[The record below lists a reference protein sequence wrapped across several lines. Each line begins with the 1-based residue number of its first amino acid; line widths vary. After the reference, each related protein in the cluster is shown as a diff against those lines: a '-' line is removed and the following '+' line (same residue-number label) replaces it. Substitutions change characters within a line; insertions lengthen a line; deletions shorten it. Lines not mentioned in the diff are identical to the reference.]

1 MMQELADM
9 VMAASEARSKHTKEV
24 IEPARKM
31 QRCVLSEKQQPRTS
45 SAAVQ
50 LASFSSPGVGA
61 MLGTRAQSVGKA
73 PLHSLFRLAL
83 SHKVRG
89 SSAEAKRVA
98 AAQQVGMALVAKT
111 ALARQAIG
119 LLQWLENPSVGA
131 GSVRAF
137 SGMWDEASQKMRARL
152 VGRYLSKG
160 QNVVDVFV
168 LLCSLFQVENMH
180 GAEQWCWEPWLTAP
194 SILAGT
200 QHSQV
205 LNALDNA
212 LPFSFGIPESL
223 LSFGQ
228 NVQGAIISMCFDAA
242 SSNLASYRHMVHVTE
257 SLAPSQSNIILHGER
272 CLTHAIHAVK
282 ADGLASEGISG
293 ALYSLSK
300 IMAHRRAKDGLL
312 AAMRVFIES
321 RLVVRTGVTPLA
333 SSQSLFEVLKSVL
346 YSDSEC
352 EREVTVPAS
361 SRESCGRQTGMR
373 NKQWLMD
380 LQAACEVCGYE
391 NGMYV
396 VYIPDDV
403 TRPSKEDLVQRILG
417 RLSKIVVS
425 RSWGTA
431 ALNRWG
437 ATILVLKRVVLG
449 CLFNGILPSTVAGLG
464 AQMHIT
470 EDQVQERLKRMLAA
484 EQAGESRGEGEQ
496 HAIAHSKRVLRLGCF
511 SCSISLFAMRC
522 GAHDYIPD

>member
-1 MMQELADM
+1 
-9 VMAASEARSKHTKEV
+9 
-24 IEPARKM
+24 
-31 QRCVLSEKQQPRTS
+31 
-45 SAAVQ
+45 
-50 LASFSSPGVGA
+50 
-61 MLGTRAQSVGKA
+61 
-73 PLHSLFRLAL
+73 
-83 SHKVRG
+83 
-89 SSAEAKRVA
+89 
-98 AAQQVGMALVAKT
+98 
-111 ALARQAIG
+111 
-119 LLQWLENPSVGA
+119 
-131 GSVRAF
+131 
-137 SGMWDEASQKMRARL
+137 MWDEASQKMRARL
-152 VGRYLSKG
+152 LGRYLSKG

-168 LLCSLFQVENMH
+168 MLCSLFQVENMH
-180 GAEQWCWEPWLTAP
+180 GAEQWYWERWLTAP

-212 LPFSFGIPESL
+212 LPFSFGHPESL

-228 NVQGAIISMCFDAA
+228 NVQGAIISMCFDVA

-312 AAMRVFIES
+312 AAMRDHIEF
-321 RLVVRTGVTPLA
+321 RLVVRAGVTPLA

-346 YSDSEC
+346 YSDSAC

-361 SRESCGRQTGMR
+361 SRDSSGRQTCMR

-437 ATILVLKRVVLG
+437 GTISVLKRVCG
-449 CLFNGILPSTVAGLG
+449 DACLMASFLAPSQDWGRKWT
-464 AQMHIT
+464 
-470 EDQVQERLKRMLAA
+470 
-484 EQAGESRGEGEQ
+484 SRKIKCKSG
-496 HAIAHSKRVLRLGCF
+496 
-511 SCSISLFAMRC
+511 
-522 GAHDYIPD
+522 